1 MEVGRYI
8 DFHNSSTSTSDF
20 DVRLDCRTGNLLRLT
35 GNFQVMSDL
44 IANAVGIGTDDPL
57 HALEV
62 YGSSSNIAIT
72 NTAETDAGIIFRD
85 SGGLATQAAAIKFN
99 SSDQKLKFFV
109 NDEVAQRMVIDTNGY
124 VGINTANPNV
134 PLDVE
139 VSDTN
144 SSFNDGAAQFSNITT
159 ATSGGATVIN
169 VRNNYGGGNGTLIK
183 FFRTSVVTSIGFISF
198 NGSGNAVVYS
208 TTSDYRLKEDLKSF
222 NGLEIIDQIKTY
234 NYKWKKD
241 DSRGYGTLAHELQ
254 EVFPDAV
261 TGEKDAEDMQ
271 GVDYS
276 TLVPVLIKSIQE
288 LKKELEELKKQL
300 NA

>member
-1 MEVGRYI
+1 MGNRHIKKSGNNDTKFGFPSDDNFEVNAY
-8 DFHNSSTSTSDF
+8 TSTFSSSGGANG
-20 DVRLDCRTGNLLRLT
+20 DCVVVIQADTDNTDENSNPILQLKQDGGSLGASFGLNGDASNTFTGALSNATYVKTGSPFQIAPGNLLSTTFLT
-35 GNFQVMSDL
+35 GGD
-44 IANAVGIGTDDPL
+44 VGIGTNNPL
-57 HALEV
+57 HKLEV

-139 VSDTN
+139 VSDTG

-159 ATSGGATVIN
+159 ATSAGATVIN

-208 TTSDYRLKEDLKSF
+208 CLLYTSDAADE
-222 NGLEIIDQIKTY
+222 
-234 NYKWKKD
+234 
-241 DSRGYGTLAHELQ
+241 
-254 EVFPDAV
+254 
-261 TGEKDAEDMQ
+261 
-271 GVDYS
+271 
-276 TLVPVLIKSIQE
+276 
-288 LKKELEELKKQL
+288 
-300 NA
+300 